1 MKRMERDLLV
11 LSKNAVSNSMAFE
24 HEVNM
29 LLNILFQVETMQ
41 QFSIANEV
49 IDVNCNKIITKP
61 LLVERAVYER
71 KNKPFVFI
79 NCKN

>member
-11 LSKNAVSNSMAFE
+11 LSKNAVSNSVAFE
-24 HEVNM
+24 HEVNV
-29 LLNILFQVETMQ
+29 LLNILFKVETTQ
-41 QFSIANEV
+41 QFCTANEV
-49 IDVNCNKIITKP
+49 IDVNRNRIITKP

-71 KNKPFVFI
+71 KDKSFVFI